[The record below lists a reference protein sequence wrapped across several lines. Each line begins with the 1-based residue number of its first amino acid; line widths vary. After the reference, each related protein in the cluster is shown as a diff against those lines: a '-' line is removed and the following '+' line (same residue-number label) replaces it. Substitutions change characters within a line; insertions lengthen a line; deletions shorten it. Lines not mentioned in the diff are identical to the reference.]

1 MRTSQF
7 FYTYFIVVL
16 VLILGACFIPVYAD
30 DSPMYTAED
39 NIPDICYLNQL
50 EYVEVEIKKVS
61 LIKEGGQIDK
71 QEAPGSNLEVMVVF
85 EQSEGK
91 EIIKFFKESDS
102 NKCMRETDENGFF
115 HFVLSTKGM
124 EEGLKGTIK
133 ISCRE
138 KQEGDA
144 AGNKE
149 YSDVITKEIEIKKMA
164 DYSPVNSDRVASEI
178 FVGASFTNEYDDNG
192 ESSGINEKDKLI
204 WVKLDSLFTWP
215 KCHLHLDTA
224 ITLNSYLSAKE
235 EESGAEKKDE
245 KKEEKKL
252 ADAAIVSSTVLIQP
266 EFLSA
271 YYSSFTGRTKDKYD
285 AFKLGFFIRPIFI
298 TRESKCVDGDTNIF
312 AFQSGLS
319 LRYHQTESKKFTKD
333 VVNKMPRIF
342 LEIADGWYEEFAQN
356 KYHHRFIANA
366 GFSLLSEEKSV
377 LPLYAGFQLNVG
389 EGEDELKFYLGLL
402 YKIEQINKVFKELF

>member
-1 MRTSQF
+1 MKTSQF
-7 FYTYFIVVL
+7 FYTYFIVL
-16 VLILGACFIPVYAD
+16 LLSTCFAPVYAAD
-30 DSPMYTAED
+30 TPVYTAED
-39 NIPDICYLNQL
+39 NIADVYYLNQL
-50 EYVEVEIKKVS
+50 EYVEVEIKKFS
-61 LIKEGGQIDK
+61 LGKSNNDMVDI
-71 QEAPGSNLEVMVVF
+71 QESPGKNLEVMVVF

-102 NKCMRETDENGFF
+102 NKCIEETDDNGFF
-115 HFVLSTKGM
+115 NFVISTKGM
-124 EEGLKGTIK
+124 EESFKGTLK

-138 KQEGDA
+138 KKGEETD
-144 AGNKE
+144 NDKE
-149 YSDVITKEIEIKKMA
+149 YKDVIVKEIEIKKMA
-164 DYSPVNSDRVASEI
+164 DYAPVNSDRVASEI

-192 ESSGINEKDKLI
+192 ESSGINEEDKLI

-224 ITLNSYLSAKE
+224 ITLNSYLSVKE
-235 EESGAEKKDE
+235 EEPGAEKKDE
-245 KKEEKKL
+245 KKEAKKL
-252 ADAAIVSSTVLIQP
+252 ADAAILSSTVLIQP
-266 EFLSA
+266 EFMSA

-298 TRESKCVDGDTNIF
+298 TRDSKNVEGDTNIF

-319 LRYHQTESKKFTKD
+319 LRYHQTESKKFVKD
-333 VVNKMPRIF
+333 VVNKMPRLF
-342 LEIADGWYEEFAQN
+342 LEVADGWYEEFAQN

-389 EGEDELKFYLGLL
+389 EGEDELKFYVGLL